1 MKTYDTLLLEWK
13 EPGYVIITMN
23 RPGELNAL
31 SKDMRLELTDC
42 FTCLEA
48 DSTVKAIVLTG
59 GDYVFSAGGDI
70 KEMSALPDNE
80 IESYFRSI
88 FVCLRRISLFPKP
101 VIAAV
106 SGIAIG
112 GGFNMAVICDLIV
125 ASETAIFVHPELRLG
140 LNPLFNPIR
149 RLVGMAKAKEIA
161 LLGEPIPANEAL
173 RIGMVNK
180 VVAPERLMMEAE
192 VMAKE
197 ISKRSAKATE
207 IVKKISSMVPHLEIG
222 AALSLEFELSTF
234 LFSRPERKT
243 YMREFLISEEM
254 RKRKRRHI
262 D

>member
-1 MKTYDTLLLEWK
+1 MKTYNTILLEHK
-13 EPGYVIITMN
+13 EEGYVMITMN

-42 FTCLEA
+42 FTHLEG
-48 DSTVKAIVLTG
+48 DTSVKTIILTG

-70 KEMSALPDNE
+70 KELSALPDSE
-80 IESYFRSI
+80 IEAYFRSI

-106 SGIAIG
+106 NGIAIG
-112 GGFNMAVICDLIV
+112 GGFNLAVVCDLIV
-125 ASETAIFVHPELRLG
+125 ASETAIFGHPELKLG

-149 RLVGMAKAKEIA
+149 GLVGMAKAKEIA

-173 RIGMVNK
+173 RIGLVNK
-180 VVAPERLMMEAE
+180 VVPPERLMMEVE
-192 VMAKE
+192 GMAKE
-197 ISKRSAKATE
+197 ISRRSAKATE
-207 IVKKISSMVPHLEIG
+207 IVKKISSMVPHLEVG
-222 AALSLEFELSTF
+222 AALALEFELSTF

-254 RKRKRRHI
+254 RKRKRRPSI
-262 D
+262 